1 MTAGSRYDIDTLLD
15 EVVTL
20 PSMPDVVQHL
30 LALLEDPNCSLGE
43 VARTISTDP
52 SIALKTL
59 RLVNS
64 AYYGLG
70 QQVTTVEHAVVLL
83 GVKVIKNLALTATV
97 FDTIGD
103 CADVFLRH
111 CVGCGVAMK
120 ALYQTTPLSGLVDSA
135 EEVFVLGLLH
145 DIGKVIFSEYLPE
158 GMDEVEQR
166 VASTNMPWYQAER
179 AVIGVDHATLGGRL
193 AHQWRLP
200 NRIVYSI
207 SGHHDPDASPE
218 EHRAL
223 ASYLALANY
232 ICNASGLVS
241 YDQAVRQLPP
251 SVWKHT
257 GLDSAGL
264 TRSLDAFFVAVPA
277 VSELAGLA
285 G

>member
-20 PSMPDVVQHL
+20 PSMPDVVQRL
-30 LALLEDPNCSLGE
+30 LIMLEDPNCSLGE
-43 VARTISTDP
+43 VARTISMDP

-111 CVGCGVAMK
+111 CVACGLAMK
-120 ALYQTTPLSGLVDSA
+120 TLHQTTPLSTMVDSA

-158 GMDEVEQR
+158 GMEDVELR
-166 VASTNMPWYQAER
+166 VAADKLPWFVAER

-193 AHQWRLP
+193 AHQWKLP

-207 SGHHDPDASPE
+207 SGHHDPDAAPE
-218 EHRAL
+218 EFRAL

-232 ICNASGLVS
+232 ICNAAGLVS
-241 YDQAVRQLPP
+241 YDLAVRQLPA
-251 SVWKHT
+251 SVWRHT
-257 GLDSAGL
+257 GLDSKAL
-264 TRSLDAFFVAVPA
+264 AHSMNAFFDAVPA
-277 VSELAGLA
+277 VDELAGMA
-285 G
+285 R